1 MELERLPIDDVLPEL
16 ISRLREH
23 GQVVLEAPP
32 GAGKS
37 TRVPGALVEA
47 GFAEDGQLWML
58 EPRRVAV
65 RAIASRVAALDGSAI
80 GQRFGYAVRF
90 ERKASAKT
98 QALIVTEGILL
109 RRLQQDPLLEG
120 ISCVILDEFHERS
133 VEADLCLAMLR
144 EVRQARED
152 LALVVMSATL
162 QTDALAR
169 YLDAPVVR
177 SQGRVHP
184 VEIEH
189 LLRNPTDVI
198 EAAASS
204 AERVLEQRDEHGDM
218 LIFMSGAREIQAVIQ
233 RLEPAAR
240 RHGVELVP
248 LYGALTLEDQV
259 RAISPSPNRRIIVA
273 TNIAE
278 TSLTVEGVT
287 VVIDSGRVKQLVTS
301 AAGVD
306 SLEEVQVSLA
316 SATQRAGRAG
326 RVRPG
331 RALRLW
337 STSTEDA
344 MRRFDEAP
352 LMRVDLSAPALEVIA
367 WSGQDPARFEW
378 FEAPPAPALAAATRL
393 LRALGAL
400 TPDQPSAWSLSDRGR
415 ALLELPT
422 SPRLAQLVLEGQR
435 LGVLAEAAT
444 AAALIAEGELRHAQ
458 GNAFVSCDLWE
469 AVRAHGKRLPP
480 HIERARAQ
488 LVRQVEALSDSSP
501 PSPQDRERAFAL
513 AVLSAWP
520 DRVCIQREHD
530 VEHYVMGGS
539 EPAMLARESRVG
551 RPKLL
556 VASVVAG
563 SLHLRHQH
571 SSAAAERALIRFAT
585 TIDVEALELVL
596 PQRFERKIEL
606 TFDDDRERVMAKRR
620 TRFEGVIL
628 HEEVAS
634 VQQHGDE
641 EQVAR
646 MLARAALRDLW
657 RAFDPSKEDLQL
669 LDRLRFLNHW
679 MPELELP
686 VFERHNVAADLPEA
700 TFEQVV
706 QWCWGSRSFAQLRQ
720 RPLRERIL
728 DALRH
733 DQRQALATHAPTH
746 YALPCQISV
755 RLDYEDPQAP
765 VLAAKIQQL
774 FGTLQTPRIAA
785 GRVALT
791 IHLLGPNYRPA
802 QITQDLESFWRVTY
816 PEVRKELR
824 ARYPKH
830 SWPED
835 PLTAP
840 ASKR

>member
-1 MELERLPIDDVLPEL
+1 MALDRLPIDDVLPEL
-16 ISRLREH
+16 ILRLREH
-23 GQVVLEAPP
+23 GQVVLEAPA

-47 GFAEDGQLWML
+47 GFADSGQLWML

-65 RAIASRVAALDGSAI
+65 RAIAARVAQLDGSLI

-90 ERKASAKT
+90 DRKASAQTK
-98 QALIVTEGILL
+98 ALIVTEGILL

-162 QTDALAR
+162 QTDELAR
-169 YLDAPVVR
+169 YLEAPVVR
-177 SQGRVHP
+177 SQGRVFP

-189 LLRNPTDVI
+189 LLRNPADKAGVI
-198 EAAASS
+198 EAAAAA
-204 AERVLEQRDEHGDM
+204 AERVLEQRDERGDM

-240 RHGVELVP
+240 RHAIELVP
-248 LYGALTLEDQV
+248 LYGALSLDEQV

-287 VVIDSGRVKQLVTS
+287 VVIDSGRVKQLSTS

-306 SLEEVQVSLA
+306 SLEEVQISLA

-352 LMRVDLSAPALEVIA
+352 LMRVELSAPALEVIA
-367 WSGQDPARFEW
+367 WSGQAPASFEW
-378 FEAPPAPALAAATRL
+378 FEAPPALAMTQATKL

-400 TPDQPSAWSLSDRGR
+400 EPEQWVLSDRGR
-415 ALLELPT
+415 AMLKLPT
-422 SPRLAQLVLEGQR
+422 APRLAQLVLEGHR
-435 LGVLAEAAT
+435 LGVLDEAAT
-444 AAALIAEGELRHAQ
+444 AAALIAEGELYHAQ
-458 GNAFVSCDLWE
+458 GSSWAGCDLWE
-469 AVRAHGKRLPP
+469 AVRAQRRLPP
-480 HIERARAQ
+480 HVERARAQ
-488 LVRQVEALSDSSP
+488 LVRQVEALSSGSSP
-501 PSPQDRERAFAL
+501 RPEDRERAFML
-513 AVLSAWP
+513 AVLAAWP
-520 DRVCIQREHD
+520 DRVCIQRDHD
-530 VEHYVMGGS
+530 VDHYVMGGS
-539 EPAMLARESRVG
+539 EPAMIARESRVG

-556 VASVVAG
+556 VAPVVAG
-563 SLHLRHQH
+563 SFHLRHQH

-585 TIDVEALELVL
+585 TIDEDALLDVL
-596 PQRFERKIEL
+596 PQLFERKIEL
-606 TFDDDRERVMAKRR
+606 TFDDERERVMALKR
-620 TRFEGVIL
+620 TRFEGVVL
-628 HEEVAS
+628 HQEIAS
-634 VQQHGDE
+634 VQQHGDD

-646 MLARAALRDLW
+646 LLAKAALRDLW
-657 RAFDPSKEDLQL
+657 RAFDPGKEDLQL

-720 RPLRERIL
+720 RSLRERIH

-733 DQRQALATHAPTH
+733 DQRQALSQHAPTH
-746 YALPCQISV
+746 YALPCNISV

-774 FGTLQTPRIAA
+774 FGTLQTPRVAG